1 MEEPCVAIRVAEC
14 AYVLAYAVIML
25 NTDAHNDM
33 VRYKMT
39 LKEFLVNV
47 AHNDGGELIPQQF
60 LEDMYASPPDVCV
73 LEKRSRCVK
82 GCQGATV
89 ALMTTHTTH
98 TRRGGGV
105 TILAIRGS

>member
-1 MEEPCVAIRVAEC
+1 MEPCVAIRVAEC

-60 LEDMYASPPDVCV
+60 LEDMYAPPRRVCV
-73 LEKRSRCVK
+73 WCVV
-82 GCQGATV
+82 CVVISAT
-89 ALMTTHTTH
+89 LKSLHPFTHLDLFSTY
-98 TRRGGGV
+98 
-105 TILAIRGS
+105 